1 MKPSSFET
9 AIQLQFD
16 TLMKKVIDRLVKDY
30 EKELK
35 RHSKNETLF
44 SELPE
49 IVVDSFPA
57 WDEYE
62 LDCTAFN
69 VYGTEIRVSGAS
81 LCEALKK
88 LPERKRNNVL
98 MYYFLD
104 MSDTEIAQVQAIS
117 RAGVYKNRMAELALL
132 KGLIQEE

>member
-1 MKPSSFET
+1 MERGINQSFHSKWKGGVEMKPSSFET

-49 IVVDSFPA
+49 I
-57 WDEYE
+57 E
-62 LDCTAFN
+62 
-69 VYGTEIRVSGAS
+69 
-81 LCEALKK
+81 
-88 LPERKRNNVL
+88 VL
-98 MYYFLD
+98 Y
-104 MSDTEIAQVQAIS
+104 
-117 RAGVYKNRMAELALL
+117 
-132 KGLIQEE
+132 

>member
-57 WDEYE
+57 WD
-62 LDCTAFN
+62 
-69 VYGTEIRVSGAS
+69 
-81 LCEALKK
+81 
-88 LPERKRNNVL
+88 
-98 MYYFLD
+98 
-104 MSDTEIAQVQAIS
+104 
-117 RAGVYKNRMAELALL
+117 
-132 KGLIQEE
+132 